1 MSADSL
7 TADSYIHASQ
17 ELQQSTMPEFHP
29 RTRAIS
35 ASIDPIALVVTECIT
50 VTSAMRKH
58 ARWAQSSVSAILGG
72 GAAKPLAIQ
81 RIERGERNAAS
92 IKLGAG
98 EDALAGR
105 WGLRGKKGRSM
116 QDNPLMS
123 AFTRLRSDLKGCK
136 DIHTFDTPALV
147 HPFLQV
153 IRSSS
158 TSAPITSLA
167 LIAIT
172 KFLSYNIVGRES
184 PRLPSAMQLLSS
196 AITHCRFEATDT
208 AADEIVL
215 LRILKLMELMIS
227 GPAGDVLSDESVC
240 EMMETGLSMC
250 CQVRLSEVLRRS
262 AEIAMVTMCQVIFE
276 RLKHLEIEAGQDP
289 AALEESTK
297 DDMDA
302 VKMDP
307 NTTGT
312 SLGLPGS
319 RPEASRSSSSLE
331 KITDGGDDGSG
342 PNANTSQLDLTRS
355 SEEEEEVVVKPYS
368 LPSIRELFRVLVDL
382 LNPDD
387 RQHNDTMRIM
397 ALRIVDVAL
406 EVAGPS
412 IASHPSLA
420 SLAKDTLCRHLFQ
433 LVRSENIAVLNESLR
448 VAYTLLA
455 TCRGVLK
462 LQQELFLSYVVAC
475 LFPKVDI
482 PQEPGIDPALYE
494 GVPQSPSLVKP
505 SPSSG
510 SNSGR
515 STPVP
520 VKDRQR
526 LGLEGGSRKPDA
538 REAMVES
545 VGALCRIPS
554 FLVELFINYDCDIDR
569 SDLCMDMIGLLS
581 RNAFPDSATWST
593 TNVPPLCLDALLG
606 YIQIIADRLEDEPS
620 IEGYPALE
628 DLRMQRAQKKVI
640 IRGAKKFNENPKA
653 GIAFLA
659 SQGIIKDPSDPL
671 AVASFIRGTTR
682 LDKKIVGEF
691 ISKKSN
697 EGILAAFM
705 ESFDFAGKRV
715 DEALRELLNTFRL
728 PGESQLIERI
738 VTEFAEKYCANA
750 TPEGIADKD
759 AVYVLTYAIIMLNT
773 DQHNPNLKSQ
783 KRMSLEDFSRN
794 LRGVN
799 GGKDFDPEY
808 LEAIYNSI
816 KTREIILPEEHDNKH
831 AYDHAWKELQM
842 KVSSATDL
850 VICDT
855 NLFDADMFAATW
867 RPILATLSYVFMSA
881 SDDAVFSRVVT
892 GFYQCAQIAAKHGL
906 TDCLDRI
913 VFSLSSIS
921 TLAPEVPPS
930 TTLNTEVQADKKSE
944 KIMVSETAVRFGRDD
959 RAQLATVLL
968 FRIVNGNEPF
978 IRDGWGHLVRVMVN
992 LFINSLVPSS
1002 LSYLRNSLE
1011 IPPIP
1016 LQPPAQVIDREQRQN
1031 ETSLFSTFTSSIFSF
1046 ASDEPPE
1053 PSEAE
1058 IEYTLCAVDCIH
1070 ACDFPEIL
1078 NHISRMPVEALHSLV
1093 DTLLSQLPEDSSP
1106 RVIVV
1111 RPELPAPSPVRPN
1124 GNKAKP
1130 KGPVY
1135 DPSLV
1140 FAMELATVLVL
1151 RDAETVEGL
1160 GKDVADAL
1168 QSLVRDYSNIHPL
1181 TLSRTV
1187 YYLLRLLR
1195 ASNDYDFIR
1204 APVILH
1210 SFAGFDQET
1219 LKHVAPN
1226 LLKGLLDCINGPVS
1240 LRSELINSPDFW
1252 SLLRALHTLP
1262 DAAADVFK
1270 IMENLTSSTPPG
1282 ISADNYEA
1290 SIALLNDFATAGSS
1304 GALEQQ
1310 RLDAAAMRKGAKPKR
1325 KAQTNEVVSRGSN
1338 AMIIVFKLTSR
1349 VPYFI
1354 QQSQLE
1360 TNEAWNAYWSP
1371 IFHCLTTQCLN
1382 PCREIRHQA
1391 LTSLQRTLLSNDL
1404 ASPDH
1409 KEWTKIF
1416 GEVLFP
1422 LINQLLKPEIYQS
1435 DPGGMGETRVQVA
1448 TLLCKI
1454 FLHYLVALSEWDGM
1468 LDLWLKIL
1476 SIMDRLMHS
1485 GQGDNLEESVPESL
1499 KNILLVMSS
1508 GGYLVPPDQQ
1518 PATAQLWNE
1527 TWSKLDRFLPNLLP
1541 ELFPDEAA
1549 KPRDVSRRSSA
1560 KPPGA
1565 EQGKEK
1571 DGGEES
1577 ATKEPGA
1584 EEEHVEGEGEK
1595 VEEKEKQA
1603 PETRAEDVD

>member
-35 ASIDPIALVVTECIT
+35 ASIDPVALVVTECIT

-81 RIERGERNAAS
+81 RIERGERSAAS

-98 EDALAGR
+98 DDALAGR

-172 KFLSYNIVGRES
+172 KFLSYNIIGRDS

-289 AALEESTK
+289 TALEESTK

-319 RPEASRSSSSLE
+319 RPEAARSSSSLE
-331 KITDGGDDGSG
+331 KIGDAGDDGSG
-342 PNANTSQLDLTRS
+342 PNASQLDLTRS
-355 SEEEEEVVVKPYS
+355 SEEEEEVVIKPYS

-505 SPSSG
+505 TPSSG
-510 SNSGR
+510 SNSG
-515 STPVP
+515 
-520 VKDRQR
+520 RQR

-554 FLVELFINYDCDIDR
+554 FLVELFVNYDCDIDR

-620 IEGYPALE
+620 TEGYPALE

-653 GIAFLA
+653 AIAFLA
-659 SQGIIKDPSDPL
+659 SQGIISDPSDPR

-705 ESFDFAGKRV
+705 ESFDFTGKRV

-783 KRMSLEDFSRN
+783 KRMALEDFSRN

-816 KTREIILPEEHDNKH
+816 KTREIILPEEHDNRH

-842 KVSSATDL
+842 KVSSASDI

-855 NLFDADMFAATW
+855 NLFDADMFASTW

-892 GFYQCAQIAAKHGL
+892 GFYQCAQIAAKHGI

-921 TLAPEVPPS
+921 TLAPEVSPS
-930 TTLNTEVQADKKSE
+930 TALNTEVQADKKSE

-968 FRIVNGNEPF
+968 FRIVNGNEAF

-992 LFINSLVPSS
+992 LFVNSLIPSS
-1002 LSYLRNSLE
+1002 LSS
-1011 IPPIP
+1011 IPNALDIAPVP
-1016 LQPPAQVIDREQRQN
+1016 LQTPAQVIDREQRQN
-1031 ETSLFSTFTSSIFSF
+1031 ETSLLSTFASSIFSF
-1046 ASDEPPE
+1046 ANDEPPE
-1053 PSEAE
+1053 PSDAE
-1058 IEYTLCAVDCIH
+1058 IEYTLCTVDCIS
-1070 ACDFPEIL
+1070 ACDLPEIL
-1078 NHISRMPVEALHSLV
+1078 AHISRMPVEALHSLV
-1093 DTLLSQLPEDSSP
+1093 QTLLSQLPEDSSP

-1124 GNKAKP
+1124 GNKVKP

-1140 FAMELATVLVL
+1140 FALELATVLVL
-1151 RDAETVEGL
+1151 RDADTVERL

-1181 TLSRTV
+1181 TLSRSV

-1219 LKHVAPN
+1219 LKQVAPN
-1226 LLKGLLDCINGPVS
+1226 LLKGLLDCINGPIS
-1240 LRSELINSPDFW
+1240 LRNELINSPDFW
-1252 SLLRALHTLP
+1252 SLLRSLHTLP
-1262 DAAADVFK
+1262 EAAPDVFRM
-1270 IMENLTSSTPPG
+1270 MENLTSSTPPG

-1310 RLDAAAMRKGAKPKR
+1310 RLDAAATRKGAKPKR
-1325 KAQTNEVVSRGSN
+1325 KAQASEVVSRGSN
-1338 AMIIVFKLTSR
+1338 AMVIVFKLTSR

-1499 KNILLVMSS
+1499 KNILLVMSN
-1508 GGYLVPPDQQ
+1508 GGYLVPPDQKPEQ
-1518 PATAQLWNE
+1518 AELWNE
-1527 TWSKLDRFLPNLLP
+1527 TWGKLDRFLPNLLP
-1541 ELFPDEAA
+1541 ELFPEEAA
-1549 KPRDVSRRSSA
+1549 KPREPVSRRSSA
-1560 KPPGA
+1560 KPPTDQQQGNEAPAAGA
-1565 EQGKEK
+1565 
-1571 DGGEES
+1571 
-1577 ATKEPGA
+1577 AA
-1584 EEEHVEGEGEK
+1584 
-1595 VEEKEKQA
+1595 EEKEPKENEKPVA
-1603 PETRAEDVD
+1603 ETKAEDVD